1 MSRRI
6 SASPAQVGPQPIP
19 GEAKACLG
27 GPGKHM
33 VFSVSMGGGGFAS
46 TKIPKWRESI
56 S

>member
-6 SASPAQVGPQPIP
+6 FASLAQWPHPIP

-27 GPGKHM
+27 GLRKYM
-33 VFSVSMGGGGFAS
+33 VFSVSIGGVGFAS
-46 TKIPKWRESI
+46 TKVPKWGESI